1 MFDNTDWSVAQ
12 TVTITGVEDA
22 NVLSETPT
30 ITASIVDASS
40 DDSFDTLN
48 NQVVNVTLADND
60 LAGFTVTPLSL
71 SVNEGSTNT
80 FTVVLDAEPS
90 SDVTIALTSSNT

>member
-1 MFDNTDWSVAQ
+1 GSTNTFTVVLDAEPSSDVTIALTSSNTAAATVDLSSVVFDNTDWSVAQ

-30 ITASIVDASS
+30 ITASVVDASS

-60 LAGFTVTPLSL
+60 LAGFT
-71 SVNEGSTNT
+71 
-80 FTVVLDAEPS
+80 
-90 SDVTIALTSSNT
+90 